1 MKSKAHSEAFS
12 RTLAG
17 ALLDF
22 KAAVEKR
29 DKAGANL
36 EYAFALGLIGGATL
50 SGAIG
55 KEEGAALQAKLE
67 ETRQAL
73 MDAFGDAP
81 KSKTWK
87 ACN

>member
-29 DKAGANL
+29 DKACG
-36 EYAFALGLIGGATL
+36 
-50 SGAIG
+50 S
-55 KEEGAALQAKLE
+55 
-67 ETRQAL
+67 
-73 MDAFGDAP
+73 
-81 KSKTWK
+81 W
-87 ACN
+87 

>member
-36 EYAFALGLIGGATL
+36 EYAFCSGQPIPDSGLSFSSATAGGNPSL
-50 SGAIG
+50 
-55 KEEGAALQAKLE
+55 
-67 ETRQAL
+67 
-73 MDAFGDAP
+73 
-81 KSKTWK
+81 
-87 ACN
+87 N